1 MILMFAVTA
10 TALAAVFFLVVI
22 ALAVGLLAV
31 LVASGRSRAELAS
44 APDITLREAL
54 AELELRSAHATSDAV
69 QAAVAQVLDLN
80 RAQLGQATEAHNAA
94 LCATQELS
102 AQRLDLTL
110 RATEA
115 ALAAQTQAA
124 RDDLAAREALIESRL
139 AQVQGDLKG
148 ELAKVAERLASLQS
162 SSADSLSRVSSQLAF
177 HASSTKDLAATTG
190 QLREALASTKSRGQ
204 WGERM
209 AEDVLHMAGFVEHIN
224 YVKQTATADRT
235 GIPDF
240 TFLLPKGH
248 KLFMD
253 VKFPLTSYLRYLEAD
268 SDLERS
274 VARKQFLS
282 DVRMRVRELA
292 KRDYA
297 DDAGALD
304 DVLLFIPNETITSFI
319 HESEPSLM
327 DDAMRQHIV
336 FCSPLTLFAM
346 LGVIR
351 QAYDNFMVEQQAT
364 EILGLVSKFKLQWG
378 KYSDQI
384 DKVDRSFQT
393 VQKAFLDLNA
403 TRRNQ
408 LERVVNQI
416 DGVRAERGIAAAPV
430 EAFESVRQLELARE
444 REAG

>member
-1 MILMFAVTA
+1 V
-10 TALAAVFFLVVI
+10 
-22 ALAVGLLAV
+22 
-31 LVASGRSRAELAS
+31 
-44 APDITLREAL
+44 
-54 AELELRSAHATSDAV
+54 
-69 QAAVAQVLDLN
+69 VAQVLDLN
-80 RAQLGQATEAHNAA
+80 RAQLGQAAEAHTAA
-94 LCATQELS
+94 LAATQELG
-102 AQRLDLTL
+102 AQRLDLTFK
-110 RATEA
+110 ATEA
-115 ALAAQTQAA
+115 TLAAQTRAA
-124 RDDLAAREALIESRL
+124 RDELAAREALIESRL
-139 AQVQGDLKG
+139 AQVQLDLKG
-148 ELAKVAERLASLQS
+148 ELAKVGEKLSALQATS
-162 SSADSLSRVSSQLAF
+162 TDSLSRVSSQLAL

-224 YVKQTATADRT
+224 YVKQTATSDRS

-253 VKFPLTSYLRYLEAD
+253 VKFPLTAYLRYLEAT
-268 SDLERS
+268 SDLERTA
-274 VARKQFLS
+274 ARKQFLS
-282 DVRMRVRELA
+282 DVRLRVRELA
-292 KRDYA
+292 RRDYA
-297 DDAGALD
+297 DDAGSLD
-304 DVLLFIPNETITSFI
+304 DVLLFIPNETITGFI
-319 HESEPSLM
+319 HESEPTLV

-384 DKVDRSFQT
+384 DKLDRSFQS
-393 VQKAFLDLNA
+393 VEKAFLDLNG

-408 LERVVNQI
+408 LDRVVNQI
-416 DGVRAERGIAAAPV
+416 DGVRAERGIAAAPA
-430 EAFESVRQLELARE
+430 EPLESVRQLELARD